1 MFFNQQ
7 PKVEISSLD
16 DLIIDLEEYKKIREK
31 ILMDFKIKKV
41 QENVA
46 NKLSGKIS
54 NTKDLLFP
62 EDKNLVEFISDD
74 FETPQQNNNNVIIDN
89 DISTESH
96 DAEDSSESFI
106 LPSNEKKKVRVVGN
120 VDEETVLNDE
130 FDLKIDNY
138 KNEDSFDFKKNKE

>member
-16 DLIIDLEEYKKIREK
+16 DLITDLEEYKKIREK

-46 NKLSGKIS
+46 NKLSGKSS

-74 FETPQQNNNNVIIDN
+74 FETPQQTNNNIIDN

-106 LPSNEKKKVRVVGN
+106 LLSNEKKNVRVVGH
-120 VDEETVLNDE
+120 VDEETALNDE